1 MRLSTLFISLWT
13 VGHTSGKFPELWR
26 SRMPL
31 STLFIVYGQWVI
43 HLENFPNYGDLAR
56 KCVFDFDLHLSNLA
70 IGECIDGSKLLTRR
84 CVMSAYHT
92 LYLFMFAT
100 F

>member
-43 HLENFPNYGDLAR
+43 HLENFPNYGDLVHVNVCLTLTSTFRILRSVSVSMAR
-56 KCVFDFDLHLSNLA
+56 NF
-70 IGECIDGSKLLTRR
+70 
-84 CVMSAYHT
+84 
-92 LYLFMFAT
+92 
-100 F
+100 